1 MAIDYRILKSQ
12 GLIAVTVSGRISV
25 AAVQD
30 MVGRLSNDPDFV
42 WNSDRIVFIKQD
54 ADFSDMSF
62 ELFHEAIDAMKKTF
76 LAGKE
81 LPPSEL
87 PAYRAAV
94 VCAPTINEVVMR
106 LFSAVWK
113 TDTNPFVA
121 IEHFNEI
128 SDALA
133 WLGRDSIP
141 ETEFHAELIGLGD

>member
-1 MAIDYRILKSQ
+1 MAIDFRILKSQ
-12 GLIAVTVSGRISV
+12 NLIAVTVSGRINV
-25 AAVQD
+25 ETVQT
-30 MVGRLSNDPDFV
+30 MVNRLSNDPEFV
-42 WNSDRIVFIKQD
+42 WNSDRIVFVKKD

-81 LPPSEL
+81 LRPSQL
-87 PAYRAAV
+87 PAYHAAV

-113 TDTNPFVA
+113 SDPNPFIA
-121 IEHFNEI
+121 IEHFEKT

-133 WLGRDSIP
+133 WLEREDIP
-141 ETEFHAELIGLGD
+141 ETEFRAELIGLRD